1 MSLSAAPSGPEQ
13 ERVLSRRAY
22 QDLALIQAAL
32 AGQAKAYEDLLA
44 RYRKPVHYLVL
55 RMVKNATDAEDLTQ
69 ETFAKA
75 FRHLARFTPEFAFS
89 TWLFRIATNHTLD
102 FFRRKKLPTH
112 SLQASIAG
120 GDSDPLFLEVADRNP
135 DPQQALIRTQ
145 RKELMQKLVDQLPAR
160 YARVVRLRYFDEL
173 QYEEIAVLL
182 ALPLGTVK
190 AQLFRARELLLDSL
204 KHSQAAL

>member
-1 MSLSAAPSGPEQ
+1 MPLSAAPTSPEQ

-55 RMVKNATDAEDLTQ
+55 RMVKNAADAEDLTQ

-75 FRHLARFTPEFAFS
+75 FRHLARFTPDFAFS

-102 FFRRKKLPTH
+102 FFRRKKLPTY
-112 SLQASIAG
+112 SLQASVAS
-120 GDSDPLFLEVADRNP
+120 GDGDPLFLEVADRSP
-135 DPQQALIRTQ
+135 DPQQVLIRAQ
-145 RKELMQKLVDQLPAR
+145 RKELIQQLVDRLPAR

-190 AQLFRARELLLDSL
+190 AQLFRARELLLDL
-204 KHSQAAL
+204 VKHSHAAL

>member
-1 MSLSAAPSGPEQ
+1 MSLSAAPANPEQ

-44 RYRKPVHYLVL
+44 RYHKPVHYLVL
-55 RMVKNATDAEDLTQ
+55 RMVKNAADAEDLTQ

-75 FRHLARFTPEFAFS
+75 FRHLARFTPDFAFS

-102 FFRRKKLPTH
+102 FFRRKKLPTY
-112 SLQASIAG
+112 SLQASVVG
-120 GDSDPLFLEVADRNP
+120 GDGDPLFLEVADRNP
-135 DPQQALIRTQ
+135 DPQQVLIRAQ
-145 RKELMQKLVDQLPAR
+145 RKELIQQLVARLPAR

-190 AQLFRARELLLDSL
+190 AQLFRARELLLDL
-204 KHSQAAL
+204 VKHSHAAL

>member
-1 MSLSAAPSGPEQ
+1 MSLSTTAASEQ
-13 ERVLSRRAY
+13 ERVFSLRAR
-22 QDLALIQAAL
+22 QDIALIQAAL

-55 RMVKNATDAEDLTQ
+55 RMVKNAADADDLTQ

-75 FRHLARFTPEFAFS
+75 FRHLARFTPDFAFS

-112 SLQASIAG
+112 SLQASVLG
-120 GDSDPLFLEVADRNP
+120 GDGDPLFLEVADRNP
-135 DPQQALIRTQ
+135 NPQEALIQAQ
-145 RKELMQKLVDQLPAR
+145 RKELVQHLVRQLPAR
-160 YARVVRLRYFDEL
+160 YALVVRLRYFDEL
-173 QYEEIAVLL
+173 QYEEIAVQL

-190 AQLFRARELLLDSL
+190 AQLFRARELLLDL
-204 KHSQAAL
+204 VKNNQAAL

>member
-1 MSLSAAPSGPEQ
+1 MSLSAAPANPEQ

-55 RMVKNATDAEDLTQ
+55 RMVKNAADAEDLTQ

-75 FRHLARFTPEFAFS
+75 FRHLARFTPDFAFS

-102 FFRRKKLPTH
+102 FFRRKKLPTY
-112 SLQASIAG
+112 SLQASVAG
-120 GDSDPLFLEVADRNP
+120 GDGDPLFLEVADRNP
-135 DPQQALIRTQ
+135 DPQQVLIRAQ
-145 RKELMQKLVDQLPAR
+145 RKELIQQLVARLPAR

-190 AQLFRARELLLDSL
+190 AQLFRARELLLDL
-204 KHSQAAL
+204 VKHSHAAL